1 MKEVEKKLYHLQE
14 QLERWIR
21 RSAYF
26 LPNGDVRE
34 LYQTVQG
41 LESVRKDLSTIEN
54 SEDASGKAV
63 EKLVDR

>member
-1 MKEVEKKLYHLQE
+1 VKEVEKKLYHLQE

-41 LESVRKDLSTIEN
+41 IEDVRKDISMFQNPE
-54 SEDASGKAV
+54 SEPV
-63 EKLVDR
+63 KLPETR

>member
-1 MKEVEKKLYHLQE
+1 VKEVEKKLYHLQE

-34 LYQTVQG
+34 LHQTVQG
-41 LESVRKDLSTIEN
+41 LEEVRKDISMLKNPE
-54 SEDASGKAV
+54 SEPV
-63 EKLVDR
+63 KLPETR

>member
-1 MKEVEKKLYHLQE
+1 VKEVEKKLYHLQE

-34 LYQTVQG
+34 LYQTVEG
-41 LESVRKDLSTIEN
+41 IEDVRKDISMLQNPE
-54 SEDASGKAV
+54 SEPVKP
-63 EKLVDR
+63 ETR